1 MASEQAMAIV
11 DLYKDWSG
19 KLAMNGDMTLE
30 ELRELFD
37 EWGDLSGQPENV
49 EFREATIA
57 GVPGVWAT
65 PEGADKSRAV
75 ICCHGGGFSVGSSK
89 SHKKMYG
96 HLAKALGCPTFTMDY
111 TRAPENPHPGIV
123 EEAVAVYSQLLDQGF
138 KPENIGTTGDSA
150 GGNLC
155 TTMIL
160 YARHKG
166 LPLPACCAPISP
178 WYDMEGKGSTLVTNA
193 DKDALVGGDILA
205 GMIANFLG
213 EGGSPQDPFANP
225 LYGDVT
231 GFPPT
236 LIQVGAYE
244 VLLDDSQRFYDMA
257 KAAGVVTELQIF
269 PEMQHVFQF
278 MAGNAPE
285 ADDAINKIAEFMKP
299 HLGMK

>member
-19 KLAMNGDMTLE
+19 KLAMNGDMTLD

-37 EWGDLSGQPENV
+37 EWGDLSSQPENV

-89 SHKKMYG
+89 SHEKMYG

>member
-19 KLAMNGDMTLE
+19 KLAMNGEMTLD

-37 EWGDLSGQPENV
+37 EWGNLSSQPEGV
-49 EFREATIA
+49 EFQKATIA

-65 PEGADKSRAV
+65 PAGADKSRAV
-75 ICCHGGGFSVGSSK
+75 LCCHGGGFSVGSSK
-89 SHKKMYG
+89 SHEKMYG

-138 KPENIGTTGDSA
+138 EPENIGTTGDSA

-160 YARHKG
+160 YARHKD

-178 WYDMEGKGSTLVTNA
+178 WYDMEGKGSTMVTNA

-205 GMIANFLG
+205 GMVANFLG
-213 EGGSPQDPFANP
+213 EGSSPRDPFANP
-225 LYGDVT
+225 LYGDVK

-236 LIQVGAYE
+236 LIQVGGYE

-257 KAAGVVTELQIF
+257 KAAGVDVELQIF

-299 HLGMK
+299 HLGLK